1 MCASAGFGMNSR
13 ARLECLRSRVSLLAL
28 AGRFTSMRHYGR
40 AEHVGLCPLHSES
53 HPSFF
58 VNTEAGRF
66 HCFGCEA
73 GGDVFRFLEIL
84 LACDFRKSVR
94 QAARLASGK
103 PLSLPAVGLV
113 SLPYR
118 CRGVQGGRRPPA
130 SDRQEGLRAARV
142 AHRLAVEVGA
152 ARALLEREAALPPCM
167 RTAN

>member
-1 MCASAGFGMNSR
+1 MNSR

-84 LACDFRKSVR
+84 LACDFRESVR

-113 SLPYR
+113 FLPYR
-118 CRGVQGGRRPPA
+118 CAGGAGGPEAPRIRPRPRAGKADPA
-130 SDRQEGLRAARV
+130 YFSRWSTDLHVATLALPLSMRV
-142 AHRLAVEVGA
+142 DLGA
-152 ARALLEREAALPPCM
+152 ESLLLEKAK
-167 RTAN
+167 